1 MNPTEMYK
9 ILKYEGGK
17 KEQVYSKLAPLY
29 NCSIAL
35 TVLLKINMFLYF
47 YNATKKT
54 SFAIANGVILW
65 KFIMVEGEKT

>member
-17 KEQVYSKLAPLY
+17 KEQVYSKLAALY
-29 NCSIAL
+29 NWLIVL

-54 SFAIANGVILW
+54 SFAIVHGIFCESLLW
-65 KFIMVEGEKT
+65 

>member
-9 ILKYEGGK
+9 IFKYEGGK
-17 KEQVYSKLAPLY
+17 KRQVYSKLAALY
-29 NCSIAL
+29 NYLIEL
-35 TVLLKINMFLYF
+35 TVSLIIKIFRYF